1 MEKYTDVIHLINY
14 LNTEL
19 DSLYHSASL
28 KLGMSDSVSIVL
40 YSLCDL
46 GNGCLLSDIYKN
58 SGISKQT
65 VNSAVRKLE
74 ADEIIYLELSD
85 GKKKKVL
92 LTDKGK
98 GYIEETAARIRRA
111 ETDAFGSWLE
121 EDVRT
126 YIRLMEKYNDC
137 FREQIKKL

>member
-74 ADEIIYLELSD
+74 ADGIIYLELSD

-98 GYIEETAARIRRA
+98 DYIEKTAARIRRA
-111 ETDAFGSWLE
+111 ETDAFNSWRE

>member
-74 ADEIIYLELSD
+74 ADGIIYLELSD

-98 GYIEETAARIRRA
+98 DYIEKTAARIRRA
-111 ETDAFGSWLE
+111 ETDAFGSWRE

>member
-46 GNGCLLSDIYKN
+46 GNGCLLSNIYKN

-74 ADEIIYLELSD
+74 ADGIIYLELSD

-98 GYIEETAARIRRA
+98 DYIEKTAARIRRA
-111 ETDAFGSWLE
+111 ETDAFNSWRE

>member
-98 GYIEETAARIRRA
+98 DYIEKTAARIRRA
-111 ETDAFGSWLE
+111 ETDAFNSWRE

>member
-28 KLGMSDSVSIVL
+28 KLGMSDSVSIVM

-74 ADEIIYLELSD
+74 ADGIIYLELSD

-98 GYIEETAARIRRA
+98 DYIEKTAARIRRA
-111 ETDAFGSWLE
+111 ETDAFNSWRE